1 MGFSE
6 YERECFRETC
16 REYSEIE
23 SSIKHFIPDDLL
35 VFLKQENHLK
45 RTKDYCIFQRK
56 PKINM
61 AESIIATYLLD
72 PETTIHE
79 ILWKFAEFLS
89 PPVIK
94 YVKY

>member
-6 YERECFRETC
+6 YERECFRQTC

-35 VFLKQENHLK
+35 MFLKQENHLK

-79 ILWKFAEFLS
+79 RLWKFAEFLS